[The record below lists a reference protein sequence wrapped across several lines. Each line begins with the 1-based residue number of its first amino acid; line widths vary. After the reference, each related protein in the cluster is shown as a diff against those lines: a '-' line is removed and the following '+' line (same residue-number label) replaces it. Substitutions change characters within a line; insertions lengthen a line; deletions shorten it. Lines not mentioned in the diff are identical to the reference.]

1 MYNNTKKNSFSIIIP
16 ILNENKNL
24 INLTKKIFRNNKGMK
39 FEIIFVDD
47 NSSDGSLLTL
57 KNLKKNIKI

>member
-1 MYNNTKKNSFSIIIP
+1 MYNNIKKNSFSIIIP

-24 INLTKKIFRNNKGMK
+24 INLTKKILRNNKGMK

-47 NSSDGSLLTL
+47 NSSDGSLFTL
-57 KNLKKNIKI
+57 KN